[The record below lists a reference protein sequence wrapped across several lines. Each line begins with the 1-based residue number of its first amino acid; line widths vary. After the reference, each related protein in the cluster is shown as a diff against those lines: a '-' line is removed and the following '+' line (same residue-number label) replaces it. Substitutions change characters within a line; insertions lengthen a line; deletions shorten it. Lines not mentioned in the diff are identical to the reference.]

1 MPFIWV
7 PEYGS
12 AAADA
17 GQFKILYAY
26 SPYQNVKKGAKY
38 PAVLLVS
45 GNGDIR
51 VAPRTRARWPSC

>member
-1 MPFIWV
+1 V

-26 SPYQNVKKGAKY
+26 SPYQNVKKGTKY
-38 PAVLLVS
+38 PAVL
-45 GNGDIR
+45 R
-51 VAPRTRARWPSC
+51 

>member
-1 MPFIWV
+1 V

-26 SPYQNVKKGAKY
+26 SPYQNVKKGTKY
-38 PAVLLVS
+38 PAVLLVC
-45 GNGDIR
+45 GDGDTR
-51 VAPRTRARWPSC
+51 VVPLHSRARWASC